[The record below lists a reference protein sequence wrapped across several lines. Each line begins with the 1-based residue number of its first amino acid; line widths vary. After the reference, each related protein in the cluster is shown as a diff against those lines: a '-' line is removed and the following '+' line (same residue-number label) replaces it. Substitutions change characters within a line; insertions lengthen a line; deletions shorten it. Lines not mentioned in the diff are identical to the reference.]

1 VHLVSRKDRNPGR
14 LGWTPWSI
22 FSAQNLD
29 SLVNFNARQ
38 HVTLEPAY
46 GPAFYQ
52 VLFESDIYA
61 LIRAGDAPTQEG
73 RVRFVMW
80 TGEDGQQVIP
90 FFSNRAAVRRA
101 LNANTQALRVNGRV
115 FLESCRGAFVVLN
128 PNERYF
134 CRLTPSELALLLD
147 TGSPNLAED
156 YVTTRDMQVEIAMP
170 DAPPEMLTSL
180 SLLFAQEPAVER
192 AFLVTLR
199 SDESA
204 PPVWLVAA
212 FIATD
217 DAAQWVRSRWPR
229 CSRID
234 RHPTVSIWR
243 GSPLKARWPRRSRR
257 LCAPF
262 MSVRLATRSC
272 WM

>member
-1 VHLVSRKDRNPGR
+1 MLER
-14 LGWTPWSI
+14 
-22 FSAQNLD
+22 
-29 SLVNFNARQ
+29 
-38 HVTLEPAY
+38 VTLEPAY

-217 DAAQWVRSRWPR
+217 DAAQWVSKQMAAVLADRPPSHSVDLARLTAESEMATTIETTLRPFYERSFG
-229 CSRID
+229 D
-234 RHPTVSIWR
+234 KVVLDVNAGTQ
-243 GSPLKARWPRRSRR
+243 
-257 LCAPF
+257 
-262 MSVRLATRSC
+262 
-272 WM
+272 

>member
-1 VHLVSRKDRNPGR
+1 MNALDRLLER
-14 LGWTPWSI
+14 
-22 FSAQNLD
+22 
-29 SLVNFNARQ
+29 
-38 HVTLEPAY
+38 VTLEPAY

-52 VLFESDIYA
+52 VLFESDVYA
-61 LIRAGDAPTQEG
+61 LIPAGDARTSAG

-101 LNANTQALRVNGRV
+101 LNAHTQALRVNGRV

-134 CRLTPSELALLLD
+134 CRMTPSEVALLLD
-147 TGSPNLAED
+147 TGSPNRAEN
-156 YVTTRDMQVEIAMP
+156 YVTTRDMQVENAMP
-170 DAPPEMLTSL
+170 EASAELLTSL
-180 SLLFAQEPAVER
+180 SLLFSQEPAVER

-199 SDESA
+199 QDEHA

-217 DAAQWVRSRWPR
+217 DAAQWVSKQMAAVLA
-229 CSRID
+229 D
-234 RHPTVSIWR
+234 RPPPHSVDLARLTP
-243 GSPLKARWPRRSRR
+243 GSDMATAIETTL
-257 LCAPF
+257 APF
-262 MSVRLATRSC
+262 YERTFGGKVVMDAQAGTQ
-272 WM
+272 